1 MINPQ
6 TVELILVATE
16 PATGSG
22 VHLTAT
28 EGNGIVA
35 VDGGEPWAGVSEL
48 GLPFP

>member
-6 TVELILVATE
+6 TVEFILLATE

-35 VDGGEPWAGVSEL
+35 VDDAAPWPGVTNLS
-48 GLPFP
+48 LPFP